1 MSRRTSTVSMVIG
14 ILVTAVAMFSV
25 VVLVQGSPGSLG
37 EAVVVD
43 RERGGET
50 AGTGTAQPR
59 PAGGSTAP
67 AGPGASDDS
76 GAPGDP
82 EARDDRTPPGSATSG
97 EPGASRLAGR
107 ERAERVQPPP
117 PPRGGGDDDDD
128 GGDDG
133 GDDDGGDDDGGD
145 DDGDD

>member
-14 ILVTAVAMFSV
+14 ILVTAVAMFAV

-43 RERGGET
+43 GERAEET
-50 AGTGTAQPR
+50 AETGTAQPR
-59 PAGGSTAP
+59 SSGDSTAP
-67 AGPGASDDS
+67 AGPGTSNAS
-76 GAPGDP
+76 GAPGDQ
-82 EARDDRTPPGSATSG
+82 EARDGRTPPGPATSG

-117 PPRGGGDDDDD
+117 PPRGGGDDD

-133 GDDDGGDDDGGD
+133 GG

>member
-14 ILVTAVAMFSV
+14 ILVTAVAMFAV
-25 VVLVQGSPGSLG
+25 VMLVQGSPGSLG

-43 RERGGET
+43 RERGEET

-59 PAGGSTAP
+59 PSGDSTAP
-67 AGPGASDDS
+67 AGPRASNDS
-76 GAPGDP
+76 GAPGDQK
-82 EARDDRTPPGSATSG
+82 ARDDRTPPGSATSG
-97 EPGASRLAGR
+97 EPGASSLAGR

-117 PPRGGGDDDDD
+117 PPRGGGDDDD

-133 GDDDGGDDDGGD
+133 GG